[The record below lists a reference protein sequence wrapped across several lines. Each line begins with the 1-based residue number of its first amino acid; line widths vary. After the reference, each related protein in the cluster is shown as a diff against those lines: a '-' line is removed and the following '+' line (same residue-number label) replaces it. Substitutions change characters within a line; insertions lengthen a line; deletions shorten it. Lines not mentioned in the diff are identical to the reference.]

1 MLRAKG
7 GQPIELATLASY
19 LGSSVHLQAS
29 VRIIDANGSIG
40 DGFSVIGR
48 ANGEQIGLN
57 EQYLQTVPKVSN
69 HSHSM

>member
-29 VRIIDANGSIG
+29 MKLIDSNHLIG
-40 DGFSVIGR
+40 DGFSASGR
-48 ANGEQIGLN
+48 ASQDDIGLN
-57 EQYLQTVPKVSN
+57 EQYLRTVPNVSGCGL
-69 HSHSM
+69 